1 MTLGRLAHAAARIA
15 LPTLL
20 LLLPSG
26 LRAQESATP
35 ATPAPPAPGEKP
47 ATTTRMLGGAELRA
61 EVIRQLGPGEL
72 ELVGSVT
79 ISSETARM
87 QADRIS
93 IREERY
99 VVAEGNVLVVWGPNR
114 LSGTRMEY
122 DLQEKRGSVENAMG
136 QVDPEF
142 YFTADR
148 AEKVGDDW
156 VYLDSATVTTCT
168 QPVPY
173 WSFSVSSAK
182 IHVDH
187 YAYMKNLR
195 LRAKKVPVFY
205 LPWMAWPVK
214 QDRAAGLLLPTF
226 GATSDRGRVI
236 TEALFVPLGQSADMT
251 LFGEYYTIA
260 GWGGGGEFRII
271 PNRDGDAHL
280 SGFYIDD
287 QVAGFPRWRITFKE
301 TQTFVN
307 GFRMVA
313 DINQVSDFAY
323 FTDFE
328 RELRLASS
336 PSILARVEFT
346 RNGSWTSV
354 NARELRREQLFF
366 DGTSLV
372 QQTLPQ
378 LEWRGRSRRMGN
390 TPFYLSF
397 LSSLASIQQ
406 RSTTIDADYARAD
419 IFPTVTAPL
428 SPWPWL
434 DVTPGVSYRFT
445 EYTQQ
450 RDPVTGAITD
460 ENLSRG
466 IAAGSLE
473 IVGPKISRIF
483 ERPDSTFS
491 PRYKHLVEPRIQY
504 LYGQNFDEKDNII
517 LYDEIDLTTPSDIVS
532 YGIRTRLFAQ
542 RPRAEQAPPKGEG
555 EKILLP
561 GLQPSGES
569 TEPASAAPSPDVILP
584 APPAEPAEGPPPPR
598 EPVEIASVEVSQ
610 SRSFDTVL
618 TSADLDRDGVVDT
631 TSHTSG
637 IQLVGRYNPAT
648 NFSMD
653 LRSVYNTLWDTWT
666 DTSFSGN
673 IRTDNTRL
681 GFSLVHVPGLGVTSV
696 IDPVTGLT
704 TLLNN
709 PDTTQLRLGAGL
721 VLLGGKLR
729 LDLDGSFVP
738 TAVAPEKEVPDQLWR
753 MQYYTQCCGFLAE
766 YLRRDFAGNERR
778 EFRFS
783 LDLRGIGK
791 LLDLHEGENR

>member
-1 MTLGRLAHAAARIA
+1 MTLARLGHAAVRLA
-15 LPTLL
+15 LL
-20 LLLPSG
+20 LLLLLAPLG
-26 LRAQESATP
+26 VRAQEA
-35 ATPAPPAPGEKP
+35 AKAAPEQSK
-47 ATTTRMLGGAELRA
+47 TMSRMLGGAELRA
-61 EVIRQLGPGEL
+61 EKIRQTGPGEL
-72 ELVGSVT
+72 ELEGSVT
-79 ISSETARM
+79 ISTEHARM
-87 QADRIS
+87 QADKIS
-93 IREERY
+93 IKDERY
-99 VVAEGNVLVVWGPNR
+99 VVAEGNVLAVWGPNR

-122 DLQEKRGSVENAMG
+122 DLQEKRGTVENAMG

-142 YFTADR
+142 YFTADK

-156 VYLDSATVTTCT
+156 IYLDSATVTTCT

-182 IHVDH
+182 IHIDH

-195 LRAKKVPVFY
+195 LRAKKLPVFY
-205 LPWMAWPVK
+205 LPYMTWPVK
-214 QDRAAGLLLPTF
+214 RARAAGLPLPTF
-226 GATSDRGRVI
+226 GGPADRGRVL
-236 TEALFVPLGQSADMT
+236 TEALFIPMGKSADMT

-260 GWGGGGEFRII
+260 GWGGGGEFEIL
-271 PNRDGDAHL
+271 PNRDGEAHL

-287 QVAGFPRWRITFKE
+287 QVAGFPRWRVTFKE
-301 TQTFVN
+301 TQNFLN

-336 PSILARVEFT
+336 PSILARLEFT

-354 NARELRREQLFF
+354 NARDLRREQLFF

-378 LEWRGRSRRMGN
+378 LEWRGRSRRLGN

-397 LSSLASIQQ
+397 LSSISSIQQ
-406 RSTTIDADYARAD
+406 QSTSIDADYLRAD
-419 IFPTVTAPL
+419 VFPTISAPF

-434 DVTPGVSYRFT
+434 DVTPGVSYRLT

-450 RDPVTGAITD
+450 KDPLTGEILDT
-460 ENLSRG
+460 NLTRG
-466 IAAGSLE
+466 IGAGTVE
-473 IVGPKISRIF
+473 IVGPKFSRIF

-491 PRYKHLVEPRIQY
+491 PRYKHLIEPRIVY
-504 LYGQNFDEKDNII
+504 LYGEKFEDKDNII
-517 LYDEIDLTTPSDIVS
+517 LYDEVDPTSPSNIVS

-555 EKILLP
+555 EKIVLP
-561 GLQPSGES
+561 GATTASGEPAEPAPES
-569 TEPASAAPSPDVILP
+569 TEPAPAQPEAP
-584 APPAEPAEGPPPPR
+584 EGPPAPR
-598 EPVEIASVEVSQ
+598 EPIEIASVEVTQ
-610 SRSFDTVL
+610 SRSFDTTL
-618 TSADLDRDGVVDT
+618 LSADLNRDGVIDT
-631 TSHTSG
+631 TSHKSG
-637 IQLVGRYNPAT
+637 VQLVGRFNPLP
-648 NFSMD
+648 SMSLD
-653 LRSVYNTLWDTWT
+653 LRSVYNTLYDTWT

-673 IRTDNTRL
+673 VRTENTRL

-696 IDPVTGLT
+696 QDPDTGLT

-709 PDTTQLRLGAGL
+709 PDTTTLRLGAGL

-729 LDLDGSFVP
+729 LDLDGSYVP
-738 TAVAPEKEVPDQLWR
+738 TAPAGEAEVPDQLWR

-791 LLDLHEGENR
+791 LLDLSGGESR